1 MNVLVVNQSV
11 IDTMASF
18 FTMLSAVVEVDGT
31 RMSNRNTFDQFVCRL
46 WLTRLPFWVFL
57 LTSTYNMLLMA
68 LERYAAVIYPIPR
81 SQAERFARKNVREMI
96 ETIRSV
102 SSETYN
108 LDAVIYPNWYS
119 SNVRPAILHL
129 ASDVL

>member
-31 RMSNRNTFDQFVCRL
+31 RMSNRSTFDQFVCRL

-81 SQAERFARKNVREMI
+81 SQAEGFAG
-96 ETIRSV
+96 
-102 SSETYN
+102 
-108 LDAVIYPNWYS
+108 
-119 SNVRPAILHL
+119 RPRN
-129 ASDVL
+129 DRNDPFCVE